1 MADTLSPPQT
11 DRLAGRMMALARA
24 RQTLPA
30 RPEDA
35 EAAAGALLRADP
47 AAAPDGGGLGDD
59 ALLDA
64 LRDAVCDRLA
74 GSARRDPDAAF
85 AQAAEE
91 AEALTGKP
99 PTIPAIQ
106 EIAALIAR
114 AGGLDPAQAKALRQ
128 RLVTAEQN
136 RRAAA
141 REARQRARELHEA
154 EQRRFREWESELV
167 GADALPA
174 MLGAPR
180 LQVDR
185 WIADGLIPVARTTT
199 IHRGGRRTEELEF
212 HPDQI
217 AALLPQ
223 VARWKARGPGA
234 SDPAQDRAH
243 DPDREPA
250 QARARVPNGVIARR
264 AGLDRYAAHF
274 VNARALDRRITVVV
288 GPTNSGKSHYAL
300 DRLAA
305 AESGAALAPLRLLAL
320 EFQEALAARGVLAS
334 LLTGEERDIVPGAR
348 HVACTV
354 EMADTSRI
362 VDVAVVDEA
371 QMLADPDR
379 GAAWTAAI
387 MGVPARE
394 VIVLG
399 APDCLPM
406 VRRIAAL
413 CDEPVQVVRLER
425 KNPLVAADEAVG
437 LSAITDADAVVA
449 FSRRDVFALREQ
461 LMARGRRVAVIYG
474 ALGPEVRRAESRRF
488 REGEAPTLVATDAI
502 GMGLNLPIRRV
513 VFSALA
519 KWDGREERSLTPA
532 EVRQIGG
539 RAGRYGQHEAGVVA
553 VLAGG
558 GDPAR
563 LKRLMATEPAPPEDQ
578 RPLVSPD
585 RDIVQAV
592 AEELGTQSLYE
603 TLRRIRRAVL
613 RPSDPN
619 YRLADLTAHIEIAA
633 AMDGTGLSLLDR
645 WTYALCPVDMRDE
658 GTERLLRW
666 GVEHAAGHAVPP
678 PTAGYLPA
686 PDRATQTAL
695 EHAEKVAKRL
705 VAWRWLAQRF
715 PQTYAD
721 TDAAQIE
728 RRRLNGFIEE
738 VLRQQALVRGRPGR
752 RDRAPSGGPAA
763 RPNGGAAPARPA
775 PPPQT
780 SPEGARRKPTG
791 GKKPSPGRPWAGK
804 RGKPR

>member
-1 MADTLSPPQT
+1 MADTLSPPQA

-74 GSARRDPDAAF
+74 GPARRDPDAAF

-91 AEALTGKP
+91 TEALTGKP

-114 AGGLDPAQAKALRQ
+114 AGGLDPAEAKALRQ
-128 RLVTAEQN
+128 RLVAAEQN

-141 REARQRARELHEA
+141 REARQRARDLHDA

-174 MLGAPR
+174 MLGTPR
-180 LQVDR
+180 PVVDR
-185 WIADGLIPVARTTT
+185 WIAQGLIPIARTTT

-234 SDPAQDRAH
+234 QDPAQDEE
-243 DPDREPA
+243 REPA
-250 QARARVPNGVIARR
+250 QARARVPNGAIARR

-320 EFQEALAARGVLAS
+320 EFQEALAARGVPAS

-354 EMADTSRI
+354 EMADTNRI

-406 VRRIAAL
+406 VRRIAGL

-513 VFSALA
+513 VFSTLA

-558 GDPAR
+558 GEPAR
-563 LKRLMATEPAPPEDQ
+563 LRRLMATEPAPPEDQ

-592 AEELGTQSLYE
+592 AEELGTESLYE

-619 YRLADLTAHIEIAA
+619 YRLADLTPHIEIAA

-645 WTYALCPVDMRDE
+645 WTYALCPVDMRDD

-721 TDAAQIE
+721 TESAQIE

-763 RPNGGAAPARPA
+763 RPNGGAAPARPS

-780 SPEGARRKPTG
+780 PPEGARRKPTG
-791 GKKPSPGRPWAGK
+791 GKKPSPGRSWSGK